1 VLAVAVAIA
10 TGALRLATFEIGND
24 DYLHLSVAQQ
34 LLLGDV
40 PVRDF
45 IDPGELLFNY
55 TSAAAQ
61 ALGGHNMRSEVLLD
75 VTALAIAAGLS
86 FLLAVRVSRSRFWAL
101 LGVSCS

>member
-1 VLAVAVAIA
+1 MDHSPVRSRALTALLAVVVVVV

-45 IDPGELLFNY
+45 IDPG
-55 TSAAAQ
+55 
-61 ALGGHNMRSEVLLD
+61 RSEEHTSELQ
-75 VTALAIAAGLS
+75 S
-86 FLLAVRVSRSRFWAL
+86 H
-101 LGVSCS
+101 

>member
-1 VLAVAVAIA
+1 M

-75 VTALAIAAGLS
+75 VANPATAHK
-86 FLLAVRVSRSRFWAL
+86 VRERVRALTSRYPL
-101 LGVSCS
+101 PY